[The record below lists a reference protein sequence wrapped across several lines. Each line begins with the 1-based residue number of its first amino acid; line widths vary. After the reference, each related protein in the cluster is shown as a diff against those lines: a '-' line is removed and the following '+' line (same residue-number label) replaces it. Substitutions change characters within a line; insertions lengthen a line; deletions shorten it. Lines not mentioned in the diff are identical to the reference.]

1 MIHIH
6 NGILLSHK
14 KEQNNAICN
23 YMDKPRSYQTKWSKP
38 DRERQILI
46 MQNLI
51 FKKYKKTYKTE
62 THRLWKTYGYQSRQ
76 VGVGGRYG
84 LGVWDWHMYPET
96 YGMTDQWEHA
106 I

>member
-62 THRLWKTYGYQSRQ
+62 RLKRFLNKTWLFKEK
-76 VGVGGRYG
+76 VEGG
-84 LGVWDWHMYPET
+84 
-96 YGMTDQWEHA
+96 
-106 I
+106 IN

>member
-1 MIHIH
+1 MV
-6 NGILLSHK
+6 
-14 KEQNNAICN
+14 
-23 YMDKPRSYQTKWSKP
+23 
-38 DRERQILI
+38 
-46 MQNLI
+46 
-51 FKKYKKTYKTE
+51 KYHLYLESKKTDTNKLICKTE